1 MKAKILLTFLM
12 IGSLFN
18 YRVAFFGIPDLLI
31 FLSLF
36 ALIIS
41 KNLRISPL
49 TLFIMSLFILLYL
62 MGGLL
67 AGYSS
72 DRGLL
77 NFIGFGYKYIFIFAV
92 FIFCSNFKLDKIFI
106 QHIVFFTWLFMIFW
120 CFYYVN
126 SILFMSGLSSPNQI
140 SFPGTG
146 LEKSSGPDSHLFAY
160 VLGALG
166 FFLFLSGYRFKVPI
180 LLITLLG
187 ILMTGS
193 RNPLALFFLVFI
205 IHLFKNK
212 PHQSL
217 IFLVSVSSV
226 LLASY
231 EVLFPVFEEYL
242 PTMRSF
248 NFDFI
253 NDQSVGNRL
262 VKLSIAMREYS
273 NSYLFFGHSALDS
286 TITWADGI
294 HTMLLIHFGPIGL
307 ISYFLFLTYF
317 LIKVSML
324 ENNGTFSRGTLYY
337 SIYLFF
343 GLFIT
348 EFILVSRGA
357 VLVLLP
363 LFCLLQNKD
372 QFHKTSSIN

>member
-1 MKAKILLTFLM
+1 MNAKILLTLLM

-18 YRVAFFGIPDLLI
+18 YRVAFFGMSDILI
-31 FLSLF
+31 FLCLF
-36 ALIIS
+36 TLIIT
-41 KNLRISPL
+41 KNLRITPL
-49 TLFIMSLFILLYL
+49 TLFIMSFFTLLYL
-62 MGGLL
+62 LGGLL

-77 NFIGFGYKYIFIFAV
+77 NFIGFGYKYIFIFAI
-92 FIFCSNFKLDKIFI
+92 FIFCSNLKLDKIFI
-106 QHIVFFTWLFMIFW
+106 ENLVFFTWLLMILW
-120 CFYYVN
+120 CFYYAT
-126 SILFMSGLSSPNQI
+126 SILASADLSSPNQI

-146 LEKSSGPDSHLFAY
+146 KNNSSGPDSHLYAY

-166 FFLFLSGYRFKVPI
+166 FFLFLNGYKFKFPI

-187 ILMTGS
+187 IFMTGS
-193 RNPLALFFLVFI
+193 RNPLALLLLVFI

-217 IFLVSVSSV
+217 GILVTVSLLFLSSYV
-226 LLASY
+226 A
-231 EVLFPVFEEYL
+231 LFPFLEEYL

-248 NFDFI
+248 NFDVA
-253 NDQSVGNRL
+253 NDQSMGNRIA
-262 VKLSIAMREYS
+262 KLSIAMQEYS
-273 NSYLFFGHSALDS
+273 YSYLLFGQSALVS
-286 TITWADGI
+286 SITWADGM

-307 ISYFLFLTYF
+307 ISYLLFLSYF

-372 QFHKTSSIN
+372 QFHKTPSIN